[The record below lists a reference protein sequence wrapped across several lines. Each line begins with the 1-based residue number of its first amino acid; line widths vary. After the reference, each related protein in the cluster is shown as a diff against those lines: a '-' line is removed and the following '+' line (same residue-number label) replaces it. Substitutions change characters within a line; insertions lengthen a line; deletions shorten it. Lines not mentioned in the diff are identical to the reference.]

1 VIAKEFLATSLD
13 KSTYSQEDKKI
24 MANQRLTD
32 SLADLNAIADSMEQI
47 VKLASFLTAG
57 TNWNAQQL
65 VTAYLSYGMM
75 HGWNVAQTM
84 EKMNIIKGKITYQA
98 ATMFGIV
105 IASPKCKSWKVITNS
120 DTECCLEFV
129 RADNN
134 QKYTIIF
141 TIEMAQRQGLTNN
154 RQWQTMPKQM
164 LMARCKSMAVRDVFG
179 DVISGYD
186 AIEMADSMDMSE
198 DERLE
203 ILSQELDTPIYA
215 ERQPVPRAKPGVK
228 AGADT
233 KAKPLQV
240 QPVQVQPV
248 QPVQSPQQVHQ
259 SAPPETQAPP
269 TDQASLFQSE
279 QKKAVAY
286 QSYRDQDMKIHQWK
300 DADMDEDDLKD
311 WKDSWSIK

>member
-1 VIAKEFLATSLD
+1 
-13 KSTYSQEDKKI
+13 

-32 SLADLNAIADSMEQI
+32 SLSDLNAIADSMEQI
-47 VKLASFLTAG
+47 VKLAGFLTAG

-75 HGWNVAQTM
+75 HGWNIAQTM
-84 EKMNIIKGKITYQA
+84 EKMNVIKGKITYQA
-98 ATMFGIV
+98 SAMFGIV
-105 IASPKCKSWKVITNS
+105 IASPKCKSWKVLLNT
-120 DTECCLEFV
+120 DEECSIEFT
-129 RADNN
+129 RGDNN
-134 QKYTIIF
+134 QKYVVTF
-141 TIEMAQRQGLTNN
+141 TIAMAQRQGLTSN
-154 RQWQTMPKQM
+154 RQWQNMPKQM

-186 AIEMADSMDMSE
+186 AIEMADSMDMPE

-215 ERQPVPRAKPGVK
+215 ERQPVPRAKQGVK

-248 QPVQSPQQVHQ
+248 QPVQPPQQVQQ
-259 SAPPETQAPP
+259 SAPPKTQAPP
-269 TDQASLFQSE
+269 DQASLFPSD
-279 QKKAVAY
+279 QKKAVEY
-286 QSYRDQDMKIHQWK
+286 QSYRDQDMKVHQWK

>member
-1 VIAKEFLATSLD
+1 
-13 KSTYSQEDKKI
+13 

-32 SLADLNAIADSMEQI
+32 SLSDLNAIADSMESI
-47 VKLASFLTAG
+47 VKLAGFLTAG
-57 TNWNAQQL
+57 TNWSAQQL

-75 HGWNVAQTM
+75 HGWNIAQTM
-84 EKMNIIKGKITYQA
+84 EKMNVIKGKITYQA
-98 ATMFGIV
+98 SAMFGIV
-105 IASPKCKSWKVITNS
+105 IASPKCKSWKVLSNT
-120 DTECCLEFV
+120 DDECSIEFT
-129 RADNN
+129 RGDNN
-134 QKYTIIF
+134 QKYVVTF
-141 TIEMAQRQGLTNN
+141 TIAMAQRQGLTSN
-154 RQWQTMPKQM
+154 RQWQNMPKQM

-215 ERQPVPRAKPGVK
+215 ERQPVPRAKQGVK

-248 QPVQSPQQVHQ
+248 QPVQVQQ
-259 SAPPETQAPP
+259 SAPPKTQAPP
-269 TDQASLFQSE
+269 DQTSLFPSD
-279 QKKAVAY
+279 QKKAVEY

>member
-1 VIAKEFLATSLD
+1 
-13 KSTYSQEDKKI
+13 

-32 SLADLNAIADSMEQI
+32 SLSDLNAIADSMEQI
-47 VKLASFLTAG
+47 VKLAGFLTAG

-75 HGWNVAQTM
+75 HGWNIAQTM
-84 EKMNIIKGKITYQA
+84 EKMNVIKGKITYQA
-98 ATMFGIV
+98 SAMFGIV
-105 IASPKCKSWKVITNS
+105 IASPKCKSWKVLLNT
-120 DTECCLEFV
+120 DEECSIEFT
-129 RADNN
+129 RGDNN
-134 QKYTIIF
+134 QKYVVTF
-141 TIEMAQRQGLTNN
+141 TIAMAQRQGLTSN
-154 RQWQTMPKQM
+154 RQWQNMPKQM

-215 ERQPVPRAKPGVK
+215 ERQPVPRAKQGVK

-248 QPVQSPQQVHQ
+248 QPVQPSQQVQQ
-259 SAPPETQAPP
+259 SAPPKTQAPP
-269 TDQASLFQSE
+269 DQASLFPSD
-279 QKKAVAY
+279 QKKAVEY
-286 QSYRDQDMKIHQWK
+286 QSYRDQDMKVHQWK

>member
-1 VIAKEFLATSLD
+1 
-13 KSTYSQEDKKI
+13 

-32 SLADLNAIADSMEQI
+32 SLSDLNAIADSMEQI
-47 VKLASFLTAG
+47 VKLAGFLTAG

-75 HGWNVAQTM
+75 HGWNIAQTM
-84 EKMNIIKGKITYQA
+84 EKMNVIKGKITYQA
-98 ATMFGIV
+98 SAMFGIV
-105 IASPKCKSWKVITNS
+105 IASPKCKSWKVLLNT
-120 DTECCLEFV
+120 DEECSIEFT
-129 RADNN
+129 RGDNN
-134 QKYTIIF
+134 QKYVVTF
-141 TIEMAQRQGLTNN
+141 TIAMAQRQGLTSN
-154 RQWQTMPKQM
+154 RQWQNMPKQM

-186 AIEMADSMDMSE
+186 AIEMADSMDMPE

-215 ERQPVPRAKPGVK
+215 ERQPVPRAKQGVK

-248 QPVQSPQQVHQ
+248 QPVQVQQ
-259 SAPPETQAPP
+259 SAPPKTQAPP
-269 TDQASLFQSE
+269 DQTSLFPSD
-279 QKKAVAY
+279 QKKAVEY

-311 WKDSWSIK
+311 WKDSWSLK

>member
-1 VIAKEFLATSLD
+1 
-13 KSTYSQEDKKI
+13 
-24 MANQRLTD
+24 MANQRLTE
-32 SLADLNAIADSMEQI
+32 SLSDLNAIADSMESI
-47 VKLASFLTAG
+47 VKLAGFLTAG

-75 HGWNVAQTM
+75 HGWNIAQTM
-84 EKMNIIKGKITYQA
+84 EKMNVIKGKITYQA
-98 ATMFGIV
+98 SAMFGIV
-105 IASPKCKSWKVITNS
+105 IASPKCKSWKVLSNT
-120 DTECCLEFV
+120 DDECSIEFT
-129 RADNN
+129 RGDNN
-134 QKYTIIF
+134 QKYVVTF
-141 TIEMAQRQGLTNN
+141 TIAMAQRQGLTSN
-154 RQWQTMPKQM
+154 RQWQNMPKQM

-186 AIEMADSMDMSE
+186 AIEMADSMDMPE

-215 ERQPVPRAKPGVK
+215 ERQPVPRAKQGVK

-248 QPVQSPQQVHQ
+248 QPVQPPQQVQQ
-259 SAPPETQAPP
+259 SAPPKTQAPP
-269 TDQASLFQSE
+269 DQASLFPSD
-279 QKKAVAY
+279 QKKAVEY
-286 QSYRDQDMKIHQWK
+286 QSYRDQDMKVHQWK

>member
-1 VIAKEFLATSLD
+1 
-13 KSTYSQEDKKI
+13 

-32 SLADLNAIADSMEQI
+32 SLSDLNAIADSMESI
-47 VKLASFLTAG
+47 VKLAGFLTAG
-57 TNWNAQQL
+57 TNWSAQQL

-75 HGWNVAQTM
+75 HGWNIAQTM
-84 EKMNIIKGKITYQA
+84 EKMNVIKGKITYQA
-98 ATMFGIV
+98 SAMFGIV
-105 IASPKCKSWKVITNS
+105 IASPKCKSWKVLSNT
-120 DTECCLEFV
+120 DDECSIEFT
-129 RADNN
+129 RGDNN
-134 QKYTIIF
+134 QKYVVTF
-141 TIEMAQRQGLTNN
+141 TIAMAQRQGLTSN
-154 RQWQTMPKQM
+154 RQWQNMPKQM

-215 ERQPVPRAKPGVK
+215 ERQPVPRAKQGVK

-248 QPVQSPQQVHQ
+248 QPVQVQQ
-259 SAPPETQAPP
+259 SAPPKTQAPP
-269 TDQASLFQSE
+269 DQTSLFPSD
-279 QKKAVAY
+279 QKKAVEY

-311 WKDSWSIK
+311 WKDSWSLK

>member
-1 VIAKEFLATSLD
+1 
-13 KSTYSQEDKKI
+13 
-24 MANQRLTD
+24 MANHKLLE
-32 SLADLNAIADSMEQI
+32 SLSDVNAIADSMEQL
-47 VKLASFLTAG
+47 VKLAAYLTAG

-75 HGWNVAQTM
+75 HGWNIAQTM

-98 ATMFGIV
+98 SAMFGIV
-105 IASPKCKSWKVITNS
+105 IASPKCKSWKVLSN
-120 DTECCLEFV
+120 TEEECSIEFT
-129 RADNN
+129 RGDNN
-134 QKYTIIF
+134 QKYVVTF
-141 TIEMAQRQGLTNN
+141 TIALAQKQGLTNN

-186 AIEMADSMDMSE
+186 TIEMADNMDMSE
-198 DERLE
+198 EERLE

-215 ERQPVPRAKPGVK
+215 ERQPVPRAKQGVK

-248 QPVQSPQQVHQ
+248 QPVQVQQ
-259 SAPPETQAPP
+259 SAPPKTQAPP
-269 TDQASLFQSE
+269 DQTSLFPSD
-279 QKKAVAY
+279 QKKAVEY
-286 QSYRDQDMKIHQWK
+286 QSYRDQDMKVHQWK

>member
-1 VIAKEFLATSLD
+1 
-13 KSTYSQEDKKI
+13 

-32 SLADLNAIADSMEQI
+32 SLSDLNAIADSMEQI
-47 VKLASFLTAG
+47 VKLAGFLTAG

-75 HGWNVAQTM
+75 HGWNIAQTM
-84 EKMNIIKGKITYQA
+84 EKMNVIKGKITYQA
-98 ATMFGIV
+98 SAMFGIV
-105 IASPKCKSWKVITNS
+105 IASPKCKSWKVLLNT
-120 DTECCLEFV
+120 DEECSIEFT
-129 RADNN
+129 RGDNN
-134 QKYTIIF
+134 QKYVVTF
-141 TIEMAQRQGLTNN
+141 TIAMAQRQGLTSN
-154 RQWQTMPKQM
+154 RQWQNMPKQM

-186 AIEMADSMDMSE
+186 AIEMADSMDMPE

-215 ERQPVPRAKPGVK
+215 ERQPVPRAKQGVK

-248 QPVQSPQQVHQ
+248 QPVQVQQ
-259 SAPPETQAPP
+259 SAPPKTQAPP
-269 TDQASLFQSE
+269 DQASLFPSD
-279 QKKAVAY
+279 QKKAVEY
-286 QSYRDQDMKIHQWK
+286 QSYRDQDMKVHQWK

>member
-1 VIAKEFLATSLD
+1 
-13 KSTYSQEDKKI
+13 

-32 SLADLNAIADSMEQI
+32 SLSDLNAIADSMESI
-47 VKLASFLTAG
+47 VKLAGFLTAG
-57 TNWNAQQL
+57 TNWSAQQL

-75 HGWNVAQTM
+75 HGWNIAQTM
-84 EKMNIIKGKITYQA
+84 EKMNVIKGKITYQA
-98 ATMFGIV
+98 SAMFGIV
-105 IASPKCKSWKVITNS
+105 IASPKCKSWKVLSNT
-120 DTECCLEFV
+120 DDECSIEFT
-129 RADNN
+129 RGDNN
-134 QKYTIIF
+134 QKYVVTF
-141 TIEMAQRQGLTNN
+141 TIAMAQRQGLTSN
-154 RQWQTMPKQM
+154 RQWQNMPKQM

-186 AIEMADSMDMSE
+186 AIEMADSMDMPE

-248 QPVQSPQQVHQ
+248 QVQPVQQ
-259 SAPPETQAPP
+259 SAPPKTQAPS
-269 TDQASLFQSE
+269 DQASLFPSE
-279 QKKAVAY
+279 QKQAVEY
-286 QSYRDQDMKIHQWK
+286 QAYRDQDMRTHQWK
-300 DADMDEDDLKD
+300 DADMDEDDIKD
-311 WKDSWSIK
+311 WKDSWGVK

>member
-1 VIAKEFLATSLD
+1 
-13 KSTYSQEDKKI
+13 

-32 SLADLNAIADSMEQI
+32 SLSDLNAIADSMEQI
-47 VKLASFLTAG
+47 VKLAGFLTAG

-75 HGWNVAQTM
+75 HGWNIAQTM
-84 EKMNIIKGKITYQA
+84 EKMNVIKGKITYQA
-98 ATMFGIV
+98 SAMFGIV
-105 IASPKCKSWKVITNS
+105 IASPKCKSWKVLLNT
-120 DTECCLEFV
+120 DEECSIEFT
-129 RADNN
+129 RGDNN
-134 QKYTIIF
+134 QKYVVTF
-141 TIEMAQRQGLTNN
+141 TIAMAQRQGLTSN
-154 RQWQTMPKQM
+154 RQWQNMPKQM

-186 AIEMADSMDMSE
+186 AIEMADSMDMPE

-215 ERQPVPRAKPGVK
+215 ERQPVPRAKQGVK

-248 QPVQSPQQVHQ
+248 QPVQVQQ
-259 SAPPETQAPP
+259 SAPPKTQAPP
-269 TDQASLFQSE
+269 DQTSLFPSD
-279 QKKAVAY
+279 QKKSVEY

-311 WKDSWSIK
+311 WKDSWSLK

>member
-1 VIAKEFLATSLD
+1 
-13 KSTYSQEDKKI
+13 

-75 HGWNVAQTM
+75 HGWNIAQTM

-105 IASPKCKSWKVITNS
+105 IASSKCKSWKVITNS
-120 DTECCLEFV
+120 DTECSLEFV

-134 QKYTIIF
+134 QKYTVTF
-141 TIEMAQRQGLTNN
+141 TIEMAQRQNLTSN
-154 RQWQTMPKQM
+154 RQWQNMPKQM

-186 AIEMADSMDMSE
+186 AIEMADSMDMPE

-215 ERQPVPRAKPGVK
+215 ERQPVPRAKQGVK

-233 KAKPLQV
+233 KAKALQV

-248 QPVQSPQQVHQ
+248 QPVQVQQ
-259 SAPPETQAPP
+259 SAPPKTQAPP
-269 TDQASLFQSE
+269 DQASLFPSE
-279 QKKAVAY
+279 QKQAVEY
-286 QSYRDQDMKIHQWK
+286 QAYRDQDMKVHQWK

>member
-1 VIAKEFLATSLD
+1 
-13 KSTYSQEDKKI
+13 

-32 SLADLNAIADSMEQI
+32 SLSDLNAIADSMEQI
-47 VKLASFLTAG
+47 VKLAGFLTAG

-75 HGWNVAQTM
+75 HGWNIAQTM
-84 EKMNIIKGKITYQA
+84 EKMNVIKGKITYQA
-98 ATMFGIV
+98 SAMFGIV
-105 IASPKCKSWKVITNS
+105 IASPKCKSWKVLLNT
-120 DTECCLEFV
+120 DEECSIEFT
-129 RADNN
+129 RGDNN
-134 QKYTIIF
+134 QKYVVTF
-141 TIEMAQRQGLTNN
+141 TIAMAQRQGLTSN
-154 RQWQTMPKQM
+154 RQWQNMPKQM

-186 AIEMADSMDMSE
+186 AIEMADSMDMPE

-215 ERQPVPRAKPGVK
+215 ERQPVPRAKQGVK

-248 QPVQSPQQVHQ
+248 QPVQVQQ
-259 SAPPETQAPP
+259 SAPPKTQAPP
-269 TDQASLFQSE
+269 DQTSLFPSD
-279 QKKAVAY
+279 QKKSVEY

>member
-1 VIAKEFLATSLD
+1 
-13 KSTYSQEDKKI
+13 
-24 MANQRLTD
+24 MANHKLLE
-32 SLADLNAIADSMEQI
+32 SLSDVNAIADSMEQL
-47 VKLASFLTAG
+47 VKLAAYLTAG

-75 HGWNVAQTM
+75 HGWNIAQTM

-98 ATMFGIV
+98 SAMFGIV
-105 IASPKCKSWKVITNS
+105 IASPKCKSWKVLSN
-120 DTECCLEFV
+120 TEEECSIEFT
-129 RADNN
+129 RGDNN
-134 QKYTIIF
+134 QKYVVTF
-141 TIEMAQRQGLTNN
+141 TIALAQKQGLTNN

-186 AIEMADSMDMSE
+186 AIEMADSMDMPE

-215 ERQPVPRAKPGVK
+215 ERQPVPRAKQGVK

-248 QPVQSPQQVHQ
+248 QPVQPPQQVQQ
-259 SAPPETQAPP
+259 SAPPKTQAPP
-269 TDQASLFQSE
+269 DQASLFPSD
-279 QKKAVAY
+279 QKKAVEY
-286 QSYRDQDMKIHQWK
+286 QSYRDQDMKVHQWK

>member
-1 VIAKEFLATSLD
+1 
-13 KSTYSQEDKKI
+13 

-32 SLADLNAIADSMEQI
+32 SLSDLNAIADSMEQI
-47 VKLASFLTAG
+47 VKLAGFLTAG

-75 HGWNVAQTM
+75 HGWNIAQTM
-84 EKMNIIKGKITYQA
+84 EKMNVIKGKITYQA
-98 ATMFGIV
+98 SAMFGIV
-105 IASPKCKSWKVITNS
+105 IASPKCKSWKVLLNT
-120 DTECCLEFV
+120 DEECSIEFT
-129 RADNN
+129 RGDNN
-134 QKYTIIF
+134 QKYVVTF
-141 TIEMAQRQGLTNN
+141 TIAMAQRQGLTSN
-154 RQWQTMPKQM
+154 RQWQNMPKQM

-186 AIEMADSMDMSE
+186 AIEMADSMDMPE

-215 ERQPVPRAKPGVK
+215 ERQPVPRAKQGVK

-248 QPVQSPQQVHQ
+248 QPVQVQQ
-259 SAPPETQAPP
+259 SAPPKTQAPP
-269 TDQASLFQSE
+269 DQTSLFPSD
-279 QKKAVAY
+279 QKKSVEY
-286 QSYRDQDMKIHQWK
+286 QSYRDQDMNVHKWK
-300 DADMDEDDLKD
+300 DADMDEDDSRD
-311 WKDSWSIK
+311 WKDSWGIK